1 MKQIIISTILYSIL
15 ILVACKNG
23 DKSQQETSAGYYTC
37 PMHPSVVSS
46 TPGACPVCNMSLI
59 KVEKKES
66 QHGGQQGNFITIDKR
81 QQELAGIK
89 IDTVRLRNISSA
101 STIIGTV
108 AIDEEQV
115 KTISSRAK
123 GRIDKL
129 FIKSTGVYL
138 KSGSPLYSIYSEQLQ
153 ADEKEYLSLF
163 KKSKSTS
170 ATSKLANDLLSASKN
185 KLRLWDLSEKQISDL
200 ETSGNTSPLITFYSS
215 EAGYVSE
222 VKITEGMYVE
232 EGSPLV
238 KITSLNQVWVE
249 AQLYSN
255 EIIAITESKTFQI
268 FSEGDPEKVYKGTLV
283 YNNPIVEDGKRVHLL
298 KIRVNNSGGKLIP
311 GTLVSVIPEKIL
323 ANLLAVPKSAV
334 LLENVPAGRQGMKT
348 VWVLA
353 HDNTFQQRMVK
364 TGAENNY
371 WIEITSGLKEDEIV
385 VIDGAYLINSE
396 FILKSG
402 AGQRHEH

>member
-1 MKQIIISTILYSIL
+1 MKQIISGILFCLL
-15 ILVACKNG
+15 ILTGCKNG
-23 DKSQQETSAGYYTC
+23 HENHEATSDSYYTC

-59 KVEKKES
+59 KVEKKEN
-66 QHGGQQGNFITIDKR
+66 QHAGQQGNFISIDNLK
-81 QQELAGIK
+81 QELAGIK
-89 IDTVRLRNISSA
+89 TDTVRLRIITSA

-115 KTISSRAK
+115 KTICSRAK
-123 GRIDKL
+123 GRVDKL
-129 FIKSTGVYL
+129 YIKTTGVFL

-153 ADEKEYLSLF
+153 SDKKEYLSLLE
-163 KKSKSTS
+163 
-170 ATSKLANDLLSASKN
+170 KLKPANTTAELTKELVNAAKN
-185 KLRLWDLSEKQISDL
+185 KLLLWGLTEKQISEL
-200 ETSGNTSPLITFYSS
+200 QASGKSSPLITFYSP
-215 EAGYVSE
+215 EAGYVTE
-222 VKITEGMYVE
+222 VNIIEGMYVE

-255 EIIAITESKTFQI
+255 EVSGIIESKTFQV
-268 FSEGDPEKVYKGTLV
+268 FSESNPEETYKGTLV
-283 YNNPIVEDGKRVHLL
+283 YNNPIVEEGKRVHLL

-311 GTLVSVIPEKIL
+311 GTLVSVIPEKSF
-323 ANLLAVPKSAV
+323 ANVLAVPKSAV
-334 LLENVPAGRQGMKT
+334 LLEKMKT

-353 HDNTFQQRMVK
+353 HDNTFEQRMVK

-371 WIEITSGLKEDEIV
+371 WIEILSGLKEGEIV
-385 VIDGAYLINSE
+385 VTDGAYLISSE

>member
-1 MKQIIISTILYSIL
+1 MKQIISGILFCLIIL
-15 ILVACKNG
+15 TGCKNG
-23 DKSQQETSAGYYTC
+23 HENHEATSDSYYTC

-59 KVEKKES
+59 KVEKKEN
-66 QHGGQQGNFITIDKR
+66 QHAGQQGNFISIDNLK
-81 QQELAGIK
+81 QELAGIK
-89 IDTVRLRNISSA
+89 TDTVRLRIIASA
-101 STIIGTV
+101 PTIIGTV

-123 GRIDKL
+123 GRVDKL
-129 FIKSTGVYL
+129 FIKTTGAFL

-153 ADEKEYLSLF
+153 SDKKEYLSLLE
-163 KKSKSTS
+163 
-170 ATSKLANDLLSASKN
+170 KLKPTNTTTELTKELVNAAKN
-185 KLRLWDLSEKQISDL
+185 KLLLWGLTEKQISEL
-200 ETSGNTSPLITFYSS
+200 QASGKSSPLITFYSP
-215 EAGYVSE
+215 EAGYLTE
-222 VKITEGMYVE
+222 VNIIEGMYVE

-255 EIIAITESKTFQI
+255 EVSGIKESKTFQV
-268 FSEGDPEKVYKGTLV
+268 FSESNPEETYKGSLA
-283 YNNPIVEDGKRVHLL
+283 YNNPIVEEGKRVHLV

-311 GTLVSVIPEKIL
+311 GTLVSVIPEKSF
-323 ANLLAVPKSAV
+323 ANVLAVPKSAV
-334 LLENVPAGRQGMKT
+334 LLEKMKT

-353 HDNTFQQRMVK
+353 HDNTFEQRMVE

-371 WIEITSGLKEDEIV
+371 WIEILSGLKEGEIV
-385 VIDGAYLINSE
+385 VTDGAYLISSE

-402 AGQRHEH
+402 TGQRHEH

>member
-1 MKQIIISTILYSIL
+1 MKQNIISTILLSLL
-15 ILVACKNG
+15 ILAGCKNEQQN
-23 DKSQQETSAGYYTC
+23 SQTTSDSYYTC

-59 KVEKKES
+59 KVKKKENK
-66 QHGGQQGNFITIDKR
+66 HAGMQGNFITIDKR

-89 IDTVRLRNISSA
+89 TDTVRLRHITSA

-129 FIKSTGVYL
+129 FVKSTGVYL

-153 ADEKEYLSLF
+153 SDEKEYLSFLE
-163 KKSKSTS
+163 KSKSS
-170 ATSKLANDLLSASKN
+170 REVSELANDLLSASKN
-185 KLRLWDLSEKQISDL
+185 KLLLWGMSEKQISEL
-200 ETSGNTSPLITFYSS
+200 ETSEQASPLITFYSS

-222 VKITEGMYVE
+222 VKITEGMYVD

-238 KITSLNQVWVE
+238 KVTPLNYVWVE

-255 EIIAITESKTFQI
+255 EITDIAVTKLFQI
-268 FSEGDPEKVYKGTLV
+268 FSESNPEKIYEGALV
-283 YNNPIVEDGKRVHLL
+283 YNNPIVENGKRVQLI

-311 GTLVSVIPEKIL
+311 GTLVSVIPQKSL
-323 ANLLAVPKSAV
+323 TNLLAVPKSAV
-334 LLENVPAGRQGMKT
+334 LLEKMKT

-353 HDNTFQQRMVK
+353 HDNTFQQRMVE
-364 TGAENNY
+364 TGVENNY
-371 WIEITSGLKEDEIV
+371 WIEILSGLKEGDIIV
-385 VIDGAYLINSE
+385 TEGSYLISSE

-402 AGQRHEH
+402 TGQRHEH